1 MPIFSRFNPIKNNYL
16 KKLEYYTIYVILPC
30 FFTKSSMRII
40 IAGAGE
46 VGTHLAKMLSNENH
60 EILLIDTE
68 EDRLRPIDSSLD
80 VLTYHGSATSVSLLQ
95 SVLSKKTD
103 LFIAVT
109 HAESTNITSSI
120 LAKRLGALKTIA
132 RIDNL
137 EYLEHSTEDFFK
149 SLGIDSLIY
158 PELIAAREVL
168 GLLHETGTTEFMEF
182 SGGTLAMY
190 VQKLDEKAPIINK
203 TLEEIAITFKTDK
216 YRAVAIKRNDK
227 TIIPRGHERF
237 MLGDLVYV
245 ISTHEGIDEMMKT
258 SGKENF
264 EAKSIMILGGSRIGK
279 HVALYMQKTSEVK
292 LIDSNIERCE
302 ALAEILEQTLIING
316 DCRNVDL
323 LEQEGLKQM
332 DAFVAVTGNSETNI
346 LSCLLAKKMG
356 VKRTIAEVE
365 NMEYINLAENTG
377 IDTIINKKISA
388 ASRIFRHTTNPN
400 VTQVKYLTGA
410 DAEILEFN
418 VPANSK
424 ITKGT
429 LRSMDFPDDAIVG
442 GGTHDGV
449 PFIATGDTIIKA
461 NDKVVVFTLPS
472 AYDKI
477 SKFFT

>member
-1 MPIFSRFNPIKNNYL
+1 
-16 KKLEYYTIYVILPC
+16 
-30 FFTKSSMRII
+30 MRII

-60 EILLIDTE
+60 EIILIDPE
-68 EDRLRPIDSSLD
+68 ETRLKPIDSTLD
-80 VLTYHGSATSVSLLQ
+80 VLTHEGSATSVKLLQ
-95 SVLSKKTD
+95 DLLKKKTD

-109 HAESTNITSSI
+109 HSEDTNITSSI
-120 LAKRLGALKTIA
+120 LAKKFGALKTIA
-132 RIDNL
+132 RIDNID
-137 EYLEHSTEDFFK
+137 YLEVVTLDFFK
-149 SLGIDSLIY
+149 SIGIDSLIY

-168 GLLHETGTTEFMEF
+168 GLLHETGASDFMEF
-182 SGGTLAMY
+182 SGGKLAMY
-190 VQKLDEKAPIINK
+190 VQKLDEKAPILNK
-203 TLEEIAITFKTDK
+203 SLQEISENHREDK
-216 YRAVAIKRNDK
+216 YRAVAIKRDGK
-227 TIIPRGHERF
+227 TVIPRGNEQF
-237 MLGDLVYV
+237 QLGDLVYV

-264 EAKSIMILGGSRIGK
+264 EAKSIMILGGSRIAK
-279 HVALYMQKTSEVK
+279 HIAIYMQKTCEVK
-292 LIDSNIERCE
+292 LIDYDFKKCE
-302 ALAEILEQTLIING
+302 DLAEILDNTLIING
-316 DCRNVDL
+316 DGRNVDL
-323 LEQEGLKQM
+323 LEQEGITKM

-356 VKRTIAEVE
+356 VKKTIAEVE

-400 VTQVKYLTGA
+400 VTQVKYMTGT
-410 DAEILEFN
+410 DAEVLEFN

-429 LRSMDFPDDAIVG
+429 LRSMNFPQNAIVG
-442 GGTHDGV
+442 GGTRDGE

-472 AYDKI
+472 AYETL
-477 SKFFT
+477 SKFFI

>member
-1 MPIFSRFNPIKNNYL
+1 
-16 KKLEYYTIYVILPC
+16 
-30 FFTKSSMRII
+30 MRII

-60 EILLIDTE
+60 EIIIIDPE
-68 EDRLRPIDSSLD
+68 ETRLKPIDSTLD
-80 VLTYHGSATSVSLLQ
+80 VLTREGSSTSVKILKD
-95 SVLSKKTD
+95 VLSKKTD

-109 HAESTNITSSI
+109 HSEDTNIISAI
-120 LAKRLGALKTIA
+120 LAKRFGANKTIA
-132 RIDNL
+132 RIDNID
-137 EYLEHSTEDFFK
+137 YLEHSTTDFFRT
-149 SLGIDSLIY
+149 LGIDSLIY

-168 GLLHETGTTEFMEF
+168 GLLHETGATEYMEF
-182 SGGTLAMY
+182 CDGKLAMC
-190 VQKLDEKAPIINK
+190 VQKLDENAPIINK
-203 TLEEIAITFKTDK
+203 SLEEIAATYRTDK
-216 YRAVAIKRNDK
+216 YRAVAIKRAGK
-227 TIIPRGHERF
+227 TIIPRGNEQF
-237 MLGDLVYV
+237 NLGDLVYV
-245 ISTHEGIDEMMKT
+245 ISTNEGIEEMMRT

-279 HVALYMQKTSEVK
+279 HIALYMQKTCEVK
-292 LIDSNIERCE
+292 LIDYDIKKCE
-302 ALAEILEQTLIING
+302 DLAEILDNTLIING
-316 DCRNVDL
+316 DGRNVDL
-323 LEQEGLKQM
+323 LEQEGITKI

-388 ASRIFRHTTNPN
+388 ASRIFRHTSNPN
-400 VTQVKYLTGA
+400 VTQVKYMTGTE
-410 DAEILEFN
+410 AEVIEFN

-429 LRSMDFPDDAIVG
+429 LRSLEFPRDAIVG
-442 GGTHDGV
+442 GGTREGV
-449 PFIATGDTIIKA
+449 PFIATGDTMINS

-472 AYDKI
+472 GYEKL

>member
-1 MPIFSRFNPIKNNYL
+1 
-16 KKLEYYTIYVILPC
+16 
-30 FFTKSSMRII
+30 MRII

-60 EILLIDTE
+60 EIILIDPE
-68 EDRLRPIDSSLD
+68 EARLKPIDRSLD
-80 VLTYHGSATSVSLLQ
+80 VLTYEGSATSVKILQDSLL
-95 SVLSKKTD
+95 KKTD

-109 HAESTNITSSI
+109 HSEDTNITSAI
-120 LAKRLGALKTIA
+120 LAKRFGAIKTIA
-132 RIDNL
+132 RIDNID
-137 EYLEHSTEDFFK
+137 YLEHSTLDFFK
-149 SLGIDSLIY
+149 SIGIDSLIY

-168 GLLHETGTTEFMEF
+168 GLLHETGATDFMEF
-182 SGGTLAMY
+182 SGGKLAMY
-190 VQKLDEKAPIINK
+190 VQKLDERAPILNK
-203 TLEEIAITFKTDK
+203 TLQEISVSHRTDK
-216 YRAVAIKRNDK
+216 YRAVAIKRAGK
-227 TIIPRGHERF
+227 TIIPRGNEQF
-237 MLGDLVYV
+237 QLGDLVYV

-264 EAKSIMILGGSRIGK
+264 EAKRIMIVGGSKIGK
-279 HVALYMQKTSEVK
+279 HVALYMQKACEVK
-292 LIDSNIERCE
+292 LIDSDIKKCE
-302 ALAEILEQTLIING
+302 GLAEILNNTLIING

-323 LEQEGLKQM
+323 LEQEGITKM

-356 VKRTIAEVE
+356 VKKTIAEVE

-400 VTQVKYLTGA
+400 VTQVKYMTGA
-410 DAEILEFN
+410 DAEVLEFN

-429 LRSMDFPDDAIVG
+429 LRSIDFPKDAIVG
-442 GGTHDGV
+442 GGTRDGV
-449 PFIATGDTIIKA
+449 PFIATGDTMIKA

-472 AYDKI
+472 AYDKL
-477 SKFFT
+477 SKYFT